1 MRSSVNL
8 RPARLLPLAFAI
20 GLAAGACTS
29 TAAPGWTFAPPP
41 PATPSPAASAAPSA
55 GASAGA
61 STGASPSAASSAGAP
76 ASSGGGGTA
85 IKETAQNIAFVVAD
99 LTAPANQAFQITF
112 DNEDPGVP
120 HNIEIKQ
127 ADGSVAFKGA
137 IVTGVITTT
146 YDVPALAAGTYPFQ
160 CTVHPNMTGTLTVK

>member
-1 MRSSVNL
+1 MRSPVNT
-8 RPARLLPLAFAI
+8 RPARLLALAFAI
-20 GLAAGACTS
+20 GLAAGACAS

-61 STGASPSAASSAGAP
+61 SPSAAASAGAP
-76 ASSGGGGTA
+76 GGSGGTA

-120 HNIEIKQ
+120 HNIEIKK

-146 YDVPALAAGTYPFQ
+146 YDVPALPAGTYPFQ